1 MSRCER
7 LHFTISVQVCHDVIR
22 DKVELAF
29 EVGLTPNRAAGAAY
43 TAYAIPGKADL
54 EGIEANG
61 VKSGAGGS
69 LRGVG
74 IVV

>member
-1 MSRCER
+1 MSRCEH
-7 LHFTISVQVCHDVIR
+7 LHLTISAQVCHDVIR
-22 DKVELAF
+22 YKVALAL
-29 EVGLTPNRAAGAAY
+29 EVELTPNHAAGAAY

-69 LRGVG
+69 LGSTG